1 MTIVLTLPPEVEM
14 ILQNRAH
21 HQGQDIA
28 IVASELLEQ
37 VLLIQNNKN
46 DLSQPSQLKLAALN
60 AIDDYLPG
68 SNLLAFE
75 SLDGEDFQSF

>member
-68 SNLLAFE
+68 SDLLAFN
-75 SLDGEDFQSF
+75 

>member
-21 HQGQDIA
+21 HQGQDVA

-37 VLLIQNNKN
+37 VLIQNNKN
-46 DLSQPSQLKLAALN
+46 DLSQPSKLKLAALN

-68 SNLLAFE
+68 SDLLAFE

>member
-1 MTIVLTLPPEVEM
+1 MTIVLTLPSEVEI

-28 IVASELLEQ
+28 LVASELLQQ
-37 VLLIQNNKN
+37 VLLTQNGKN
-46 DLSQPSQLKLAALN
+46 ERSQPSKLKMAALS

-68 SNLLAFE
+68 SDLLAFE
-75 SLDGEDFQSF
+75 PFNGEDFQSL

>member
-37 VLLIQNNKN
+37 VLLIQSNKN
-46 DLSQPSQLKLAALN
+46 DLSQPSKLKLAALN

>member
-28 IVASELLEQ
+28 IVASELLQQ
-37 VLLIQNNKN
+37 VLLTQNGKN
-46 DLSQPSQLKLAALN
+46 ERSQPSKLKMAALS

-68 SNLLAFE
+68 NDLLAFE
-75 SLDGEDFQSF
+75 SLDGEDFQSL

>member
-21 HQGQDIA
+21 HQGQDVA

-37 VLLIQNNKN
+37 VLIQNNKN
-46 DLSQPSQLKLAALN
+46 DLSQPSKLKLAALN
-60 AIDDYLPG
+60 AIDDYLPC
-68 SNLLAFE
+68 SDLLAFE